1 MGDVLPPLHSPYA
14 ALKAMQFPPQQKPR
28 KLRELSVKPFKEI
41 SPARDRSGLPF
52 AGFWVAGRIALPL
65 LIPISALKDEHRT
78 SNIEHPTSNEKTTTQ
93 SSSKYSVNPL
103 SALERLLFSGFQS
116 SLIADRR
123 GSAIRPATR
132 NPAKGKPLLSRAGDI
147 SLNSLTE
154 APVVFPAFAVGET
167 ASPQAQRKANA
178 EGGRTSP
185 MSKASENKGL
195 NGGSEKKCP
204 LPVNGCWIS
213 NAFFCIPGIAY

>member
-1 MGDVLPPLHSPYA
+1 M
-14 ALKAMQFPPQQKPR
+14 
-28 KLRELSVKPFKEI
+28 
-41 SPARDRSGLPF
+41 F
-52 AGFWVAGRIALPL
+52 ASIQIAGRPYYLFARFFLASAKPIRSVYLFLPG
-65 LIPISALKDEHRT
+65 
-78 SNIEHPTSNEKTTTQ
+78 
-93 SSSKYSVNPL
+93 KYPVNPL
-103 SALERLLFSGFQS
+103 SALERLPFSGFQS
-116 SLIADRR
+116 SLIADRK
-123 GSAIRPATR
+123 GSAIRPATQ
-132 NPAKGKPLLSRAGDI
+132 NLAKGKPLLSRAGDI